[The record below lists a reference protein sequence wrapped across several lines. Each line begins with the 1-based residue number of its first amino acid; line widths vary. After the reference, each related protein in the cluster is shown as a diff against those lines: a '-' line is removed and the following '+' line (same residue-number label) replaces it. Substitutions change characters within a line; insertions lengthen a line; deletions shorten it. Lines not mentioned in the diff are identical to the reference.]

1 MPAEPAPRRFWLK
14 IKRIEALVDG
24 IFAISMRL
32 VVLGLEVP
40 NVSRET
46 AASDLYQLLIAD
58 WQHFEDY
65 ALSFLRHWADQKLAP
80 A

>member
-1 MPAEPAPRRFWLK
+1 MT
-14 IKRIEALVDG
+14 
-24 IFAISMRL
+24 L

-46 AASDLYQLLIAD
+46 TVSDLYQLLIAD
-58 WQHFEDY
+58 WQRFEDY
-65 ALSFLRHWADQKLAP
+65 ALSFLRHWADLKFAP